1 VADDKG
7 PIERAADLFV
17 YAPIGFAVLARDLG
31 AAALADM
38 AKRGR
43 SEIDQAQ
50 KRVGNQI
57 TQYRFVGQYAVDQEL
72 TPRVKPVVDELK
84 RAFDRLTGG
93 FAPSSPTAPA
103 RPAQSPTTAPAPAPV
118 VPQPSAGNGA
128 AADMRAQQEADRAA
142 AAALR
147 ESIVGPAQRS
157 PAALL
162 KQRRGITADGLPVHS
177 FRSLLADLATL
188 TRNTVEMPLEGA
200 RELTIYARPTAV
212 QQKAF
217 ALLGISPE
225 RTQ

>member
-93 FAPSSPTAPA
+93 FGSSSPTAPA
-103 RPAQSPTTAPAPAPV
+103 RPAHSPATAPAPAPV
-118 VPQPSAGNGA
+118 APQPVASNGA
-128 AADMRAQQEADRAA
+128 AADVRAQQEADRAA
-142 AAALR
+142 AAALPIPDYDELSASHVVER
-147 ESIVGPAQRS
+147 LAGLTPSELQAV
-157 PAALL
+157 AAYENS
-162 KQRRGITADGLPVHS
+162 RRRRKTILS
-177 FRSLLADLATL
+177 RIEQL
-188 TRNTVEMPLEGA
+188 TR
-200 RELTIYARPTAV
+200 
-212 QQKAF
+212 Q
-217 ALLGISPE
+217 
-225 RTQ
+225 